1 MVNTKKHLR
10 NCNLCGKEYRYCG
23 NCSEFKHLPSY
34 MVAWCGENC
43 KDIDSILSNWGA
55 KIIDSKTAAE
65 LLKTKDLSRMEYWN
79 DSYKAAYAKIL
90 EDVGEAKKDEPIE
103 TKEEVQ
109 KESPKQEEPKLTI
122 SEEVKKAS
130 KEAKP
135 RMQTRTRIAKEK

>member
-1 MVNTKKHLR
+1 MVDTKKHLR

-55 KIIDSKTAAE
+55 KVIDSATAAT
-65 LLKTKDLSRMEYWN
+65 LLKQKDVSRMEYWN
-79 DSYKAAYAKIL
+79 DSYKAAYAKIM
-90 EDVGEAKKDEPIE
+90 EDISEPIKKDEPKVE
-103 TKEEVQ
+103 ESVEEAPKKEEQ
-109 KESPKQEEPKLTI
+109 KLTI

-135 RMQTRTRIAKEK
+135 KMQTRTRIVKDK